1 MINSDPVTVLFVA
14 AVGLAM
20 GSFCNVVIHRLPAGE
35 SVVRPIRSGCPACG
49 APVRALNNLPV
60 LSWLALK
67 GRARC
72 CGAAISPMY
81 PLVEVAVAALF
92 ALIGA
97 RVVPWE
103 LLLVVLPFAAGA
115 VCVTVLDVVHYRIP
129 HALSATLAVL
139 AVAGAVFVAISVEP
153 PPAGEGWVAFVVPVA
168 CGLAA
173 WAGLYLLHTIIPKG
187 MGGGDANLAFSVG
200 VVVAASVGPAAVL
213 VAVFAAAAA
222 AAVIGLV
229 VLAVRAFASA
239 GGPVDRR
246 IPFGPFL
253 ALGALVAVLWGEW
266 LWDAYRELL
275 G

>member
-14 AVGLAM
+14 AIGLAM
-20 GSFCNVVIHRLPAGE
+20 GSFCNVVIHRLPVGE
-35 SVVRPIRSGCPACG
+35 SVVRPIRSGCPSCG
-49 APVRALNNLPV
+49 APVRALHNFPV

-72 CGAAISPMY
+72 CRAAISAVY

-115 VCVTVLDVVHYRIP
+115 VCVTVIDVVEYRIP
-129 HALSATLAVL
+129 HALSAALAVL
-139 AVAGAVFVAISVEP
+139 AVAGSTFVAVAVEV
-153 PPAGEGWVAFVVPVA
+153 PPAGEGWTAFVVPVA
-168 CGLAA
+168 CGLVA
-173 WAGLYLLHTIIPKG
+173 WAGLFLLHRVIPRG
-187 MGGGDANLAFSVG
+187 MGAGDANLAFSVG
-200 VVVAASVGPAAVL
+200 VVVAASAGPAAVL
-213 VAVFAAAAA
+213 VAGFVAVAA
-222 AAVIGLV
+222 AAVVGV
-229 VLAVRAFASA
+229 VMIAVRAWRRRDGS
-239 GGPVDRR
+239 VDRR

-253 ALGALVAVLWGEW
+253 ALGALVAVLWGQW